1 MELCDNLNSHYNNQP
16 FLVKTDHFSGYK
28 VTGICQEKK
37 MLVFE
42 SEPIKRLLSEISH
55 RIEDAVEKEKFVT
68 LFCSSGIIQIDRR
81 RLSLGKITYFKDV
94 IILFDGLDE
103 IVCHDYNQLFV
114 NAGIC
119 NGEVLLPS
127 SFVV

>member
-1 MELCDNLNSHYNNQP
+1 MSR
-16 FLVKTDHFSGYK
+16 
-28 VTGICQEKK
+28 KK
-37 MLVFE
+37 ILVFE